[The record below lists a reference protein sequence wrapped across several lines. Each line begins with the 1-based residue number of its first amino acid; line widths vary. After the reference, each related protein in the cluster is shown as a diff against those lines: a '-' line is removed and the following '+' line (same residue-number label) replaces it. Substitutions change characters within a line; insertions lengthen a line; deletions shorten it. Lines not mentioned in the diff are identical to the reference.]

1 MSEKTTLNIFGL
13 GDVQDPVN
21 IAMKAVLG
29 DTNRAFQVVEDG
41 LELTLEDIINVYDHF
56 SSVID

>member
-1 MSEKTTLNIFGL
+1 MS
-13 GDVQDPVN
+13 D
-21 IAMKAVLG
+21 IAVKAVLG

-41 LELTLEDIINVYDHF
+41 SELTLEDIINVYDHF

>member
-1 MSEKTTLNIFGL
+1 MTSNLNLFGL
-13 GDVQDPVN
+13 EVPNLAGIGIEAVTGDS
-21 IAMKAVLG
+21 L
-29 DTNRAFQVVEDG
+29 RAFQVVEDG